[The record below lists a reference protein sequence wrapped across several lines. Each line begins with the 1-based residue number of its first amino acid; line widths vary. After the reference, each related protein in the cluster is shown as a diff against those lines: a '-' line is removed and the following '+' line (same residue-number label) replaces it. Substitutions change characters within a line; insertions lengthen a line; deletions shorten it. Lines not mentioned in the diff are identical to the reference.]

1 MIGFLG
7 EALIDF
13 ISRDEDTGSDPLFH
27 YYAGGS
33 TLNAATAASRLGSDA
48 LFLGKL
54 SKDMFGQK
62 MKAYFEANKVHYCS
76 DLVDVPQN
84 SMIGFAKI
92 DETGAA
98 SYVFYTADT
107 SVTSF
112 TSEEIVKTIEA
123 SENLDYILIGSVS
136 VALETSG
143 EHIRNAL
150 RSIRDL
156 PFIFFDPNVRPSVI
170 EDFGRYHERM
180 KELASLASIIKL
192 SHEDLAF
199 LYPDLPVSEGLDRLM
214 EGNTQAIILTL
225 GKDGLRWIDAQ
236 GRSIE
241 VPAIDNPI
249 VDTVGAG
256 DTVSGAVL
264 TFLSEHGVKQVS
276 DLSDSQVTEMLEFA
290 VQAAAVTTSRK
301 GANPPLRSEVG
312 SVL

>member
-13 ISRDEDTGSDPLFH
+13 ISREEDAGSDPLFH

-54 SKDMFGQK
+54 SQDMFGQK
-62 MKAYFEANKVHYCS
+62 MKEYFRSNNVMFRQE
-76 DLVDVPQN
+76 LVDVPQN

-98 SYVFYTADT
+98 SYVFYTSDT

-112 TSEEIVKTIEA
+112 SAAEIVKTIEEA
-123 SENLDYILIGSVS
+123 ENLDYILIGSVS

-150 RSIRDL
+150 KSIMNR
-156 PFIFFDPNVRPSVI
+156 PFIFFDPNVRPTVV
-170 EDFGRYHERM
+170 EDFDRYHERM
-180 KELASLASIIKL
+180 KDLASLSSIIKL

-199 LYPDLPVSEGLDRLM
+199 LYPDLSVTDGLNSLM
-214 EGNTQAIILTL
+214 QGNTQAIILTL
-225 GKDGLRWIDAQ
+225 GKDGLRWIDQQ
-236 GRSIE
+236 GRSIN

-264 TFLSEHGVKQVS
+264 TFLSEHGIVKTR
-276 DLSDSQVTEMLEFA
+276 DLSDAQITEMLEFA

>member
-13 ISRDEDTGSDPLFH
+13 ISGDASGGGDPFFH
-27 YYAGGS
+27 YYSGGS
-33 TLNAATAASRLGSDA
+33 TLNAATAAARLGSDA

-62 MKAYFEANKVHYCS
+62 MKDYFIANNVQIRD
-76 DLVDVPQN
+76 DLVDVPEN

-92 DETGAA
+92 DESGAA
-98 SYVFYTADT
+98 SYVFYTSDT

-112 TSEEIVKTIEA
+112 SAEEIRKTIEETP
-123 SENLDYILIGSVS
+123 SLEYILTGSVS

-143 EHIRNAL
+143 THILNAL
-150 RSIRDL
+150 KSVENL
-156 PFIFFDPNVRPSVI
+156 PFVFFDPNVRPTVI
-170 EDFGRYHERM
+170 EDFEKYLKRM
-180 KELASLASIIKL
+180 KELASLSSIIKL
-192 SHEDLAF
+192 SHEDLEF
-199 LYPDLPVSEGLDRLM
+199 LYPDLSVQDGLARLM
-214 EGNTQAIILTL
+214 EGKTQAIILTL
-225 GKDGLRWIDAQ
+225 GKDGLRWMDRE
-236 GRSIE
+236 GRTVE

-264 TFLSEHGVKQVS
+264 TYLSENGIQQTR
-276 DLSDSQVTEMLEFA
+276 DLSETQIRQMLEFA

-301 GANPPLRSEVG
+301 GANPPLRGEVG